1 MNRQKVNVA
10 NDALK
15 LIVAKIGDKMDKNK
29 ANAPKI
35 RFPGFTDP
43 WEQRKVG
50 DYYYFKN
57 GLNKGKEFFGHGVPI
72 VNFTDV
78 FHNRGINA
86 LNLKG
91 KVSLRPSE
99 IANYMVQKGDIF
111 FTRTSE
117 TIDEIGY
124 PSVMIDE
131 PKDTVF
137 SGFVLRGRA
146 VKEDPLTIKFK
157 QYVFYTDEFRNE
169 MIKKSSMTT
178 RALTSGTAIKQME
191 SCFPKDKR
199 EQNQIG
205 NFFAS
210 LDKLITLH
218 QRKLNHLQDKKK
230 SLLQKMFPKNGE
242 NFPELR
248 FPGFTDPW
256 EQLKLGKVGDTFTGL
271 SGKTKE
277 DFGHGDAKFVTYVNV
292 FGNVI
297 SDPNDVQS
305 LEIDDK
311 QNQVK
316 CGDVFFT
323 TSSETPEEVGMSSV
337 WLENTENVYLNS
349 FCFGYRPTVEF
360 DLYYLAFMLRSPEIR
375 KKFMFLA
382 QGISRYNISK
392 NKVMEMNVPVP
403 EINEQRKVGTFFRN
417 LDNLITLHQRKLNH
431 LQQQKK
437 GLLQQMFI

>member
-1 MNRQKVNVA
+1 MDENKVNV
-10 NDALK
+10 
-15 LIVAKIGDKMDKNK
+15 
-29 ANAPKI
+29 PKI

-43 WEQRKVG
+43 WEKRKVG

-91 KVSLRPSE
+91 KVSLQPSE

-178 RALTSGTAIKQME
+178 RALTSGTVIKQME
-191 SCFPKDKR
+191 FCFPKDKR
-199 EQNQIG
+199 EQDKIG
-205 NFFAS
+205 NFFQE
-210 LDKLITLH
+210 LDNLITLH

-230 SLLQKMFPKNGE
+230 GLLQKMFPKNGE
-242 NFPELR
+242 KFPELR

-256 EQLKLGKVGDTFTGL
+256 EQRKLGDILKYEQPTKYIVEDTDYNDSFSTPVLTAGQSFIL
-271 SGKTKE
+271 GYTDETDGIKNANK
-277 DFGHGDAKFVTYVNV
+277 N
-292 FGNVI
+292 NPVI
-297 SDPNDVQS
+297 
-305 LEIDDK
+305 IFDD
-311 QNQVK
+311 
-316 CGDVFFT
+316 FT
-323 TSSETPEEVGMSSV
+323 TSSHYVDFPFKVKSSAMKLLTLKDETEEFYFIY
-337 WLENTENVYLNS
+337 NVLKNIKYLPQS
-349 FCFGYRPTVEF
+349 HERHW
-360 DLYYLAFMLRSPEIR
+360 
-375 KKFMFLA
+375 
-382 QGISRYNISK
+382 ISK
-392 NKVMEMNVPVP
+392 FSEFTVSVPVFS
-403 EINEQRKVGTFFRN
+403 EQAQIGTFFKN
-417 LDNLITLHQRKLNH
+417 LDNLITLHQRKLEH